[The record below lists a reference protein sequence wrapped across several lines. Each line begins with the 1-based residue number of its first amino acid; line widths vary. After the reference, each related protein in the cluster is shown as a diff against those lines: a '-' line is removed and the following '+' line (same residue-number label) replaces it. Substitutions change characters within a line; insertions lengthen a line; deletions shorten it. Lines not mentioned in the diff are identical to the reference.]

1 MRCVLA
7 PDSFKG
13 SLAAPEV
20 AAAIGRGLQRALPD
34 VVLDT
39 CPMADGGEGTLQAL
53 ESAGCGQ
60 LRAATVHDAEGRLRP
75 VQWLQGAELAVLEV
89 AQVVGLP
96 DVGAS
101 TLAERH
107 SGGVGE
113 LLRQMLDAGCRRI
126 AVALGGSSTNDGGA
140 GLLVALG
147 GRWLAADGS
156 QLSPLPASW
165 PQAVYF
171 DESGLDPRLSAL
183 QLEVWSDVGNSL
195 CGPLGASAVF
205 GPQKGLQAQDLSR
218 FDTALQWL
226 AGALLRQRPGL
237 ALDVAGGGAAGGMG
251 FALQWL
257 GARQL
262 SGAAAVSEVNGLAA
276 RIAAADWVITGE
288 GRSDSQTLHGKAP
301 ALVAQLARQCG
312 VAVSLLSG
320 AVEDNPVLSTA
331 FDGCFSLC
339 PQPATLAQAMQQA
352 APWLEQ
358 VAEQMLRLRL
368 AARRQAC

>member
-20 AAAIGRGLQRALPD
+20 AAAVASGLRRVLPD
-34 VVLDT
+34 IVLDI

-53 ESAGCGQ
+53 ASAGVGS
-60 LRAATVHDAEGRLRP
+60 LRSALVSDAEARP
-75 VQWLQGAELAVLEV
+75 RQVQWLQGDALAVLEV

-96 DVGAS
+96 DVGRS

-113 LLRQMLDAGCRRI
+113 LLHLLLDAGCRRVAI
-126 AVALGGSSTNDGGA
+126 ALGGSSTNDGGA
-140 GLLVALG
+140 GLLAALG

-156 QLSPLPASW
+156 ELPPLPASW

-171 DESGLDPRLSAL
+171 DESGLDPRLATL
-183 QLEVWSDVGNSL
+183 ALEVWSDVSNPL
-195 CGPLGASAVF
+195 CGPQGASAVF
-205 GPQKGLQAQDLSR
+205 GPQKGLTAAQLPQ
-218 FDTALQWL
+218 FDTALQTL
-226 AGALLRQRPGL
+226 ATALLRQRPGL

-262 SGAAAVSEVNGLAA
+262 SGATAVAAANGLAA

-301 ALVAQLARQCG
+301 ALVAQLARSAG
-312 VAVSLLSG
+312 VPVSLLSG
-320 AVEDNPVLSTA
+320 AVEDNPALAAS

-339 PQPATLAQAMQQA
+339 PQPASLAQAMQHAAAWLAQA
-352 APWLEQ
+352 
-358 VAEQMLRLRL
+358 AEQMLRLRL

>member
-20 AAAIGRGLQRALPD
+20 AAAVARGLRRALPAIE
-34 VVLDT
+34 LDH

-53 ESAGCGQ
+53 AIAGCGQ
-60 LRAATVHDAEGRLRP
+60 LRETAVHDAEGGLRT
-75 VQWLQGAELAVLEV
+75 VQWLQGDALAVLEV

-96 DVGAS
+96 DVGDS
-101 TLAERH
+101 RLAERH

-113 LLRQMLDAGCRRI
+113 LLGRMLDAGCQRI

-140 GLLVALG
+140 GLLAALG
-147 GRWLAADGS
+147 GRWLAEDGS
-156 QLSPLPASW
+156 LLPPLPASW

-171 DESGLDPRLSAL
+171 DESGLDPRLATL
-183 QLEVWSDVGNSL
+183 QLEVWSDVSNPL
-195 CGPLGASAVF
+195 CGTLGASAVF
-205 GPQKGLQAQDLSR
+205 GPQKGLLPQDLSH
-218 FDTALQWL
+218 FDAALQRL
-226 AGALLRQRPGL
+226 AAALLRQRPGL
-237 ALDVAGGGAAGGMG
+237 APDTPGGGAAGGMG

-257 GARQL
+257 GARQV
-262 SGAAAVSEVNGLAA
+262 SGAEAVAAANGLAA
-276 RIAAADWVITGE
+276 RIGAADWVITGE

-301 ALVAQLARQCG
+301 ALVAQLAREQG
-312 VAVSLLSG
+312 VPVSLLSG
-320 AVEDNPVLSTA
+320 AVEDDARLSAA

-339 PQPATLAQAMQQA
+339 PRPATLAEAMQQA

-358 VAEQMLRLRL
+358 AAEQMLRLRL

>member
-20 AAAIGRGLQRALPD
+20 AAAMARGLRRALPD
-34 VVLDT
+34 IVLDI

-53 ESAGCGQ
+53 ASAGAGS
-60 LRAATVHDAEGRLRP
+60 LRTAQVRDAEGQSRQ
-75 VQWLQGAELAVLEV
+75 VQWLYSETQAVLEV

-96 DVGAS
+96 DVGRS

-113 LLRQMLDAGCRRI
+113 LLRLLLDQGCGRVAI
-126 AVALGGSSTNDGGA
+126 ALGGSSTNDGGA
-140 GLLVALG
+140 GLLAALG
-147 GRWLAADGS
+147 GVWRDRDGKP
-156 QLSPLPASW
+156 LPPLPASW

-171 DESGLDPRLSAL
+171 DESGLDPRLAS
-183 QLEVWSDVGNSL
+183 LELVVWSDVSNPL
-195 CGPLGASAVF
+195 CGPSGASAVF
-205 GPQKGLQAQDLSR
+205 GPQKGLAAAQLPQ
-218 FDTALQWL
+218 FDMALQTL
-226 AGALLRQRPGL
+226 AQALLRQRPGL
-237 ALDVAGGGAAGGMG
+237 PLDVAGGGAAGGMG

-262 SGAAAVSEVNGLAA
+262 SGAAAVADVTGLAE
-276 RIAAADWVITGE
+276 RIAVADWVITGE

-301 ALVAQLARQCG
+301 ALVAQLARAAG
-312 VAVSLLSG
+312 VPVSLLSG
-320 AVEDNPVLSTA
+320 AVEDNLLLANS

-339 PQPATLAQAMQQA
+339 PQPASLTEAMQHAAAWLAQA
-352 APWLEQ
+352 
-358 VAEQMLRLRL
+358 AEQMLRLRL

>member
-13 SLAAPEV
+13 SLAAPAV
-20 AAAIGRGLQRALPD
+20 AAAVASGLRRVLPD
-34 VVLDT
+34 IVLDI

-53 ESAGCGQ
+53 ASAGAGALQ
-60 LRAATVHDAEGRLRP
+60 SALVHDAEGLPRQ
-75 VQWLQGAELAVLEV
+75 VQWLHSDDLAVLEV

-96 DVGAS
+96 DVGRS

-113 LLRQMLDAGCRRI
+113 LLRLLLDQGCRRVAI
-126 AVALGGSSTNDGGA
+126 ALGGSSTNDGGA
-140 GLLVALG
+140 GLLAALG
-147 GRWLAADGS
+147 GVWRDRDG
-156 QLSPLPASW
+156 QPLPPLPASW

-171 DESGLDPRLSAL
+171 DESGLDPRLAT
-183 QLEVWSDVGNSL
+183 LELVVWSDVSNPL
-195 CGPLGASAVF
+195 CGPQGASAVF
-205 GPQKGLQAQDLSR
+205 GPQKGLAAAQLPQ
-218 FDTALQWL
+218 FDAALQTL
-226 AGALLRQRPGL
+226 AQALLRQRPGL
-237 ALDVAGGGAAGGMG
+237 PLEVAGGGAAGGMG

-257 GARQL
+257 GARQQ
-262 SGAAAVSEVNGLAA
+262 SGAAAVAEVTGLAE

-301 ALVAQLARQCG
+301 ALVAQLARAAG
-312 VAVSLLSG
+312 VPVSLLSG
-320 AVEDNPVLSTA
+320 AVEDNPALAAS

-339 PQPATLAQAMQQA
+339 PQPASLAEAMQHATAWLAQA
-352 APWLEQ
+352 
-358 VAEQMLRLRL
+358 AEQMLRLRL

>member
-13 SLAAPEV
+13 SLAAAEV
-20 AAAIGRGLQRALPD
+20 AAAIGRGLQRVLPD
-34 VVLDT
+34 IVLDI
-39 CPMADGGEGTLQAL
+39 CPMADGGEGTLLAL
-53 ESAGCGQ
+53 ASAGCGQ
-60 LRAATVHDAEGRLRP
+60 LRTATVHDAEGRLRP

-101 TLAERH
+101 LLAERH

-140 GLLVALG
+140 GLLAALG

-156 QLSPLPASW
+156 QLPPLPASW
-165 PQAVYF
+165 PPAVYF
-171 DESGLDPRLSAL
+171 DESGLDPRLAGV
-183 QLEVWSDVGNSL
+183 QLEVWSDVGNPL
-195 CGPLGASAVF
+195 CGPQGASAVF
-205 GPQKGLQAQDLSR
+205 GPQKGLLAQDLPR
-218 FDTALQWL
+218 FDAALQSL
-226 AGALLRQRPGL
+226 ACALLRQKPGL
-237 ALDVAGGGAAGGMG
+237 PPQVAGGGAAGGMG

-257 GARQL
+257 GARQQ
-262 SGAAAVSEVNGLAA
+262 SGAVALAAANGLAA
-276 RIAAADWVITGE
+276 HIATADWVITGE

-301 ALVAQLARQCG
+301 ALVAQLARAHG

-320 AVEDNPVLSTA
+320 AVEGSAALSEA

-339 PQPATLAQAMQQA
+339 PGPASLADAMQQA